1 MSFFYIF
8 GIGNLLKSID
18 NSEDKFYNKTIESM
32 QNPQPEINTTPDNFI
47 AKMQSVSTKL
57 IAGVFILHFIL
68 FPIFMQANDKLPKVY
83 DNKQNDKIANSLRSL
98 AKEKA
103 THLILPTT
111 GSDLKEFTEQ
121 IRNNVIQ
128 ASGALLNQKL
138 PLNYT
143 ETRSIQKDG
152 YTIKNISFQTR
163 PGVYATA
170 NLYVPDGNGVFPAA
184 IITHG
189 HWDHGRRSEL
199 FQSVAHT
206 LVSNGYVCLNMD
218 AWGAGERTTIHEEHE
233 YHGSNLGAFLMNV
246 GETLL
251 GMQVTDNSRGVDL
264 LASFPFVDK
273 NNIGATGASGGGNQ
287 AMWLAA
293 LDSRIKAVV
302 PVVSIGT
309 FQSYIMNSNCVC
321 ELLPNGMIFTEEAG
335 ILSLIAPRAMTIMN
349 AKKELNPA
357 FTVNQML
364 ETYQQVKPIYQN
376 LGAEDKLSY
385 ELFDTGHGYWP
396 EMQEAMVRSFNKFLT
411 KRSPEESVKI
421 NPFHFNNPELL
432 ATYPRGERPKTVITT
447 AEFCQIKGEELH
459 HALLGQA
466 KINKSDKLEELKKL
480 LHLDASSKISEVEE
494 FPTESEWIPMV
505 IKGSD
510 QQEIPVLYY
519 APKGAKKQYTILL
532 HPLGK
537 EGVSTTLIN
546 QLKQEGQGIIL
557 PDLWGTGENSS
568 PEAVKI
574 TGALPPFHTLSRS
587 VLWLGNTTMGKWVS
601 DLNLITQF
609 LQEKHHAEGISIDA
623 SKETGLSAL
632 LFSTLSNAASS
643 VTIRESPISYQFD
656 TRAGVDFYNM
666 AVHIPGI
673 LKWGDI
679 SLMAALSNST
689 LHFISPL
696 TLSGRSLE
704 PIEQAQ
710 TEHEFKKLRTL
721 LSTNENSKI
730 SWIN

>member
-1 MSFFYIF
+1 MQKSESKINLTLDRLIIKKRSFPSKLIVGVF
-8 GIGNLLKSID
+8 LLHLILFSI
-18 NSEDKFYNKTIESM
+18 SM
-32 QNPQPEINTTPDNFI
+32 QAE
-47 AKMQSVSTKL
+47 
-57 IAGVFILHFIL
+57 
-68 FPIFMQANDKLPKVY
+68 DKLPKVY
-83 DNKQNDKIANSLRSL
+83 DHEQSDKIAKSLRSL

-103 THLILPTT
+103 AHSILPTT
-111 GSDLKEFTEQ
+111 SKDLKEFTEQ
-121 IRNNVIQ
+121 VRNNVIQ

-143 ETRSIQKDG
+143 ETGSVQREG

-170 NLYVPDGNGVFPAA
+170 NLYVPDGKDVFPAA

-206 LVSNGYVCLNMD
+206 LASNGYVCLNMD

-233 YHGSNLGAFLMNV
+233 YHGSNLGASLMNV

-264 LASFPFVDK
+264 LTSFPFVDK

-321 ELLPNGMIFTEEAG
+321 ELLPNGMTFTEEAG

-349 AKKELNPA
+349 AKKELNLA
-357 FTVNQML
+357 FTVDQML
-364 ETYQQVKPIYQN
+364 ETYQQVKPIYQY

-396 EMQEAMVRSFNKFLT
+396 EMQEAMIRSFNKFLT
-411 KRSPEESVKI
+411 KRSASEKVKI
-421 NPFHFNNPELL
+421 NPFHFVNPELL
-432 ATYPRGERPKTVITT
+432 ATYPKGERPKTVMTT
-447 AEFCQIKGEELH
+447 AEFCQLKGEDFH
-459 HALLGQA
+459 HILLGQT
-466 KINKSDKLEELKKL
+466 KIDKADKLQELKDI
-480 LHLDASSKISEVEE
+480 LHLDAPSRISKIEE
-494 FPTESEWIPMV
+494 FPSKSGWLPMV
-505 IKGSD
+505 IKGSN
-510 QQEIPVLYY
+510 QQEIPILYY

-532 HPLGK
+532 DPLGK
-537 EGVSTTLIN
+537 EGVSTALIN
-546 QLKQEGQGIIL
+546 QLKEEGQGIIL

-568 PEAVKI
+568 PDAIKI

-587 VLWLGNTTMGKWVS
+587 ALWLGNTTMGKWVS
-601 DLNLITQF
+601 DINLITQF
-609 LQEKHHAEGISIDA
+609 LQEKYQAERVAIDA

-632 LFSTLSNAASS
+632 LSSTLSNAASS
-643 VTIRESPISYQFD
+643 IILRESPISYQFD
-656 TRAGVDFYNM
+656 TRAGVDFFNM

-689 LHFISPL
+689 LHFINPL

-704 PIEQAQ
+704 TTERTQ
-710 TEHEFKKLRTL
+710 TEQEFKKLRTL
-721 LSTNENSKI
+721 LSTDENTKI